1 MLTILQQLANMCYQ
15 VIHTSFKF
23 EEKLRLPI
31 CWNGFRDSGNEIDT
45 KICIK
50 PYADRTEVYN
60 GEVCFRT
67 TFEAC
72 NCLIHDGSLM
82 LADKK
87 WHNAS
92 FLVADNLG
100 HIELFL
106 VQLFYTHAVQRQ
118 MLQLHCATI
127 EDQGRGILFL
137 GPSGIG
143 KTTQAER
150 WAQYRGSSIINGD
163 IGFVQRTPQGYT
175 AWGTPW
181 HGSSPYCLNTS
192 VPVKALVVLKQAPE
206 NRLRELTGF
215 EKVREVSGSVFYP
228 TWLENGM
235 ELCTDTLNHLL
246 TDLPVYRLD
255 NRADEAAVNL
265 LAAELDRIT

>member
-1 MLTILQQLANMCYQ
+1 MVERLYYSKVISKKML
-15 VIHTSFKF
+15 
-23 EEKLRLPI
+23 R
-31 CWNGFRDSGNEIDT
+31 
-45 KICIK
+45 
-50 PYADRTEVYN
+50 
-60 GEVCFRT
+60 
-67 TFEAC
+67 
-72 NCLIHDGSLM
+72 
-82 LADKK
+82 
-87 WHNAS
+87 
-92 FLVADNLG
+92 
-100 HIELFL
+100 
-106 VQLFYTHAVQRQ
+106 
-118 MLQLHCATI
+118 LHCATI
-127 EDQGRGILFL
+127 NDRGRGILFL

-150 WAQYRGSSIINGD
+150 WMQYRGSTIINGD
-163 IGFVQRTPQGYT
+163 VGLVQHTENGYT

-181 HGSSPYCLNTS
+181 HGSSPYCLNAS

-215 EKVREVSGSVFYP
+215 EKVAEVSGSVFYP

-246 TDLPVYRLD
+246 TNLPVYRLD

>member
-1 MLTILQQLANMCYQ
+1 MDSCFNVATLRLSIQGNIPIQTGDTSWAYFSVKQNSIEQMDVTLLYAEQKSTDYLVERYSLPEGLQQAYRYGPDVVLANRDFSLCTM
-15 VIHTSFKF
+15 
-23 EEKLRLPI
+23 LPLV
-31 CWNGFRDSGNEIDT
+31 
-45 KICIK
+45 
-50 PYADRTEVYN
+50 DR
-60 GEVCFRT
+60 
-67 TFEAC
+67 
-72 NCLIHDGSLM
+72 
-82 LADKK
+82 
-87 WHNAS
+87 AS
-92 FLVADNLG
+92 FSVLSN
-100 HIELFL
+100 HIY
-106 VQLFYTHAVQRQ
+106 YTHAARRQ

>member
-1 MLTILQQLANMCYQ
+1 MNCCFKAADLRLGIRGNIPIQTGDTSWAYFSVTQNPLEKMDFTLLYADQRSTDYLVERCSLPDGMQQAYRYGPDVVLANRDFSLCTM
-15 VIHTSFKF
+15 
-23 EEKLRLPI
+23 LPLV
-31 CWNGFRDSGNEIDT
+31 
-45 KICIK
+45 
-50 PYADRTEVYN
+50 DR
-60 GEVCFRT
+60 
-67 TFEAC
+67 
-72 NCLIHDGSLM
+72 
-82 LADKK
+82 
-87 WHNAS
+87 AS
-92 FLVADNLG
+92 FSVLSN
-100 HIELFL
+100 HIY
-106 VQLFYTHAVQRQ
+106 YTHAARRQ
-118 MLQLHCATI
+118 MLQLHGATI

-163 IGFVQRTPQGYT
+163 IGFVQRTTQGYT

-181 HGSSPYCLNTS
+181 HGSSPYCLNAN
-192 VPVKALVVLKQAPE
+192 VPVKALVVLKQASE

-246 TDLPVYRLD
+246 SDLPVYRLD
-255 NRADEAAVNL
+255 NRADEEAVRL
-265 LAAELDRIT
+265 LAAEIDRIS

>member
-1 MLTILQQLANMCYQ
+1 MNPYFDVANLLIYVQ
-15 VIHTSFKF
+15 
-23 EEKLRLPI
+23 
-31 CWNGFRDSGNEIDT
+31 GNIS
-45 KICIK
+45 I
-50 PYADRTEVYN
+50 RTV
-60 GEVCFRT
+60 
-67 TFEAC
+67 
-72 NCLIHDGSLM
+72 DGSWKPFSVKQSPLKKIDFTLLYTEQKSMDYLVEHYFLPEGMQQAYRYGPDVVLTNQDFSLCTM
-82 LADKK
+82 LPFA
-87 WHNAS
+87 NEVS
-92 FLVADNLG
+92 FTVLSNQ
-100 HIELFL
+100 I
-106 VQLFYTHAVQRQ
+106 FYTHAAQRQ

-127 EDQGRGILFL
+127 EDRGRGILFL

-150 WAQYRGSSIINGD
+150 WAQYRGAAIINGD
-163 IGFVQRTPQGYT
+163 IGFVQRTPRGYT

-206 NRLRELTGF
+206 NCLRELTGF

-255 NRADEAAVNL
+255 NRADQEAVHL
-265 LAAELDRIT
+265 LAAELDRIS

>member
-1 MLTILQQLANMCYQ
+1 MYYKIGCINLSIINHLSNNLDSSWAFFTCQEVKVDCGISVMVGTGPIYGVEFLRSRVLGDLFIKCQNSILVCSKNWDDAE
-15 VIHTSFKF
+15 VIEYGGAS
-23 EEKLRLPI
+23 
-31 CWNGFRDSGNEIDT
+31 
-45 KICIK
+45 
-50 PYADRTEVYN
+50 
-60 GEVCFRT
+60 
-67 TFEAC
+67 
-72 NCLIHDGSLM
+72 SLDAVLM
-82 LADKK
+82 Y
-87 WHNAS
+87 
-92 FLVADNLG
+92 
-100 HIELFL
+100 
-106 VQLFYTHAVQRQ
+106 LFYTHAVRRQ

-163 IGFVQRTPQGYT
+163 RGFVQRTTQGYT